1 MHLATTPTGTCHPN
15 GATLSLFSRANTLST
30 VLDAALAIER
40 VPLAL
45 MRPEERPGIY
55 VLFARHETPAL
66 RRYGNEIVA
75 GTFPI
80 YIGSAQMLPNRL
92 NRHRKTLVSARGLD
106 VDDFY
111 VGVVYTDSLAMALA
125 VEEILIKEL
134 RPPWNER
141 TMSGFGSAPPG
152 AGRLAQKVSGFDCLH
167 RRDWANKPTSQEL
180 ASARKSLR
188 TYRASGYA
196 RALWS
201 AL

>member
-1 MHLATTPTGTCHPN
+1 MQLTETRTGTCHPK
-15 GATLSLFSRANTLST
+15 GATLSLFSTAHTTAT
-30 VLDAALAIER
+30 VLDTALAIER
-40 VPLAL
+40 APLAL
-45 MRPEERPGIY
+45 MRPAEKPGVY

-66 RRYGNEIVA
+66 RRYGSAITE

-80 YIGSAQMLPNRL
+80 YVGSAQMLPNRL

-141 TMSGFGSAPPG
+141 PMSGFGSAPQG

-167 RRDWANKPTSQEL
+167 RRDWASAPSTAEQSH
-180 ASARKSLR
+180 ARKALR
-188 TYRASGYA
+188 TYCASGYA

-201 AL
+201 TL